1 MQTHKATIYDKR
13 GNILSIGYNSYTK
26 SHPYQAKLAALVDEP
41 YKIYLHAEIQAI
53 VNLRGGKPYHLHV
66 ERFNKRGLPMN
77 SKPCKICQQAI
88 KLAGIKEVTYSVH
101 SHI

>member
-53 VNLRGGKPYHLHV
+53 VNLRGGKPYHFSVHFGV
-66 ERFNKRGLPMN
+66 RF
-77 SKPCKICQQAI
+77 A
-88 KLAGIKEVTYSVH
+88 LAGWTLYGTAFCKRSLLLIELF
-101 SHI
+101 